1 MRVLG
6 ITELQQ
12 YVVKQVQL
20 GDSYEQIAE
29 ATGETVYEIIHQEM
43 LAYSVLARRWKKREV
58 EVRKIISTMLL
69 LFLSFVSVFES
80 QILDEQL
87 VERAIRVRTTKTT
100 RARRREIDDFAIIDV

>member
-6 ITELQQ
+6 ITSLQQ

-43 LAYSVLARRWKKREV
+43 LAYSVLAGRWNKKEV
-58 EVRKIISTMLL
+58 EIRKILSGILL

-80 QILDEQL
+80 QILDDQFI
-87 VERAIRVRTTKTT
+87 ERATRTVRTTRVK
-100 RARRREIDDFAIIDV
+100 RREIDDFATLDV